1 MLIIMSA
8 NLSFACMAPFRWG
21 AGDFAR
27 TYGLRFSGGAAAK
40 DLSNVCRDAMRM
52 EWQRPK
58 DSLLPRSSPPSRP
71 ASTSQR
77 EEHNHASKAAAS
89 PAQGPPGGGDRWL
102 EGDVLRPLVE
112 NLEAALGAMDGSG
125 RGYLT
130 PAELREALMVLDEV
144 EDLGMTNSQID
155 SLLSLVPPPPVR
167 GAKAG
172 LIDWREYVAAVR
184 RECFPASSSPPPP
197 APKGAGASSK
207 SRQQDIVKYD
217 HMQMAAKHVP
227 KHPMESLAA
236 SHSMIQS
243 TSVVTSSHNVMN
255 APNHPSNFS
264 TSSFLTT
271 PKQQHQQQQQ
281 QQQQPSPSSVE
292 SLSRS
297 HGVELGQSGAAC
309 REALAEI
316 QDMMSRLRLEE
327 VGRGGGKLT
336 SSNSVS
342 VSFKK
347 LSEWAEA
354 LKKGVASA
362 SERDR
367 LASAIPRYEE
377 ALAHTV
383 ARCAE
388 RWSGGGEGSA
398 GLREEVEERISS
410 VSQVRGQNTHN
421 CEFPWL
427 HPQHL
432 DLDSCLVGCSWPL
445 HHMVSAP
452 SPDMSLT
459 SLPNR
464 FSASHLGTLAGSYH
478 RQPAEIHHHLGVP
491 SLVGQRRLM
500 PSRGLPRA
508 RGKRPTS
515 SIWCQAR
522 AVVWSSVNTTPSSRL
537 CWLPRP
543 SSSSGRSLMQGG
555 WASYATSQR
564 DSTLAREQFG
574 SA

>member
-1 MLIIMSA
+1 M
-8 NLSFACMAPFRWG
+8 
-21 AGDFAR
+21 
-27 TYGLRFSGGAAAK
+27 K
-40 DLSNVCRDAMRM
+40 M

-71 ASTSQR
+71 ASKSQQ
-77 EEHNHASKAAAS
+77 EDHNDASKAAAN
-89 PAQGPPGGGDRWL
+89 PAQGPPGGGDRGL

-155 SLLSLVPPPPVR
+155 SLLSLVPHPPVR
-167 GAKAG
+167 GPKAG

-184 RECFPASSSPPPP
+184 RECFPASSPPPP

-207 SRQQDIVKYD
+207 SKQQDIVKYD
-217 HMQMAAKHVP
+217 HMQMAARHVP

-236 SHSMIQS
+236 SHSMIQN

-264 TSSFLTT
+264 TTSFLTT
-271 PKQQHQQQQQ
+271 PKQQQQQQQ

-297 HGVELGQSGAAC
+297 HGGDLGQGGAAC
-309 REALAEI
+309 REALAEM
-316 QDMMSRLRLEE
+316 QDLMSRLRLEE
-327 VGRGGGKLT
+327 VGRGGGRLT

-342 VSFKK
+342 VSFNK

-354 LKKGVASA
+354 LKEGVASA

-410 VSQVRGQNTHN
+410 VSQVRGQNTHT
-421 CEFPWL
+421 
-427 HPQHL
+427 
-432 DLDSCLVGCSWPL
+432 
-445 HHMVSAP
+445 HHHTHTHTHTNKQTNKQTHKHKS
-452 SPDMSLT
+452 SPDISPT
-459 SLPNR
+459 PLPTR
-464 FSASHLGTLAGSYH
+464 CSASHSGKSASSYP
-478 RQPAEIHHHLGVP
+478 RQPAEIYHHLGVQ
-491 SLVGQRRLM
+491 SLVGQQLLTR
-500 PSRGLPRA
+500 SRGVPRA
-508 RGKRPTS
+508 RGRRPTW
-515 SIWCQAR
+515 SIWCLAP
-522 AVVWSSVNTTPSSRL
+522 AVVWSSANTTPSSRP

-543 SSSSGRSLMQGG
+543 FSSSGRSLMPGG
-555 WASYATSQR
+555 WASYATSR
-564 DSTLAREQFG
+564 KDSTPAGEQSG